1 MVRTGE
7 NDPVSP
13 EPPETSADERV
24 LALAGRALASA
35 RRLLAGPDGP
45 WTLAILLALAAVLQL
60 ALSGE
65 PGAQSS
71 VIGNLLA
78 TLPLA
83 LAQRRLLVAAWLVT
97 LGTLLLFADDAAS
110 LTLAGI
116 VAQLTVAYFVATRRR
131 RLASV
136 LLATPFLLAAMA
148 SPPRN
153 GGIPPAV
160 IAVLVVAA
168 QLLGDARRQRGQAI
182 AERDA
187 TRLAMTDTLREQAAT
202 QERARIARELHDVV
216 AHHVSMVAVQA
227 ETARLTTPGMPLEG
241 QERLA
246 AIGDTARDALTEM
259 RRLLGILRADA
270 ADEAERAPQPGLGR
284 LDELLE
290 GAREAGTSVR
300 VAVHGDVVALAPGID
315 LTAYRIVQEALTNAR
330 RHAPGA
336 AVEVE
341 LRFAPDVL
349 RVLVRDDGPG
359 AAEHGPTDPG
369 GHGILGMHERV
380 AMVGGTL
387 RVGARRSG
395 SGFAVEARLPIAE
408 PEA

>member
-1 MVRTGE
+1 MT
-7 NDPVSP
+7 PVSP
-13 EPPETSADERV
+13 EPPEPTADERAV
-24 LALAGRALASA
+24 DLAGRALASA
-35 RRLLAGPDGP
+35 RGLLAGPDGP
-45 WTLAILLALAAVLQL
+45 WTLAIVLALAAVLQL

-71 VIGNLLA
+71 VFGNLLA
-78 TLPLA
+78 TLPLV
-83 LAQRRLLVAAWLVT
+83 LARRSLLVAAWMVT
-97 LGTLLLFADDAAS
+97 LGTLLLFSNAGAS

-116 VAQLTVAYFVATRRR
+116 VAQLTVAYLVATRRR

-136 LLATPFLLAAMA
+136 LLAMPFLFSAVA

-153 GGIPPAV
+153 GGIPAALIGVLV
-160 IAVLVVAA
+160 IAA
-168 QLLGDARRQRGQAI
+168 QMLGDARRQRGQAI

-187 TRLAMTDTLREQAAT
+187 TRQAMTDTLREQAAT

-227 ETARLTTPGMPLEG
+227 ETARLTTPGMPPEG

-270 ADEAERAPQPGLGR
+270 DDGAERAPQPGLGR
-284 LDELLE
+284 LDELLD

-300 VAVHGDVVALAPGID
+300 LAVHGDVAALPPGVD
-315 LTAYRIVQEALTNAR
+315 LTAYRIVQEALTNSR

-341 LRFAPDVL
+341 LRFAPEAL

-359 AAEHGPTDPG
+359 PAEHGPTHPDG
-369 GHGILGMHERV
+369 LGILGMHERI

-387 RVGARRSG
+387 RVGAGASG

>member
-1 MVRTGE
+1 MTT
-7 NDPVSP
+7 VSP
-13 EPPETSADERV
+13 EPPETTADERA

-45 WTLAILLALAAVLQL
+45 WTLAIVLALGALLQL

-65 PGAQSS
+65 PGRESS
-71 VIGNLLA
+71 MIGNLLA

-83 LAQRRLLVAAWLVT
+83 LARRSLLPAAWMVT
-97 LGTLLLFADDAAS
+97 FGTLVLLSDTNAS

-116 VAQLTVAYFVATRRR
+116 VAQLTVAYLVAARRR

-136 LLATPFLLAAMA
+136 LLALPFLLAVMS

-153 GGIPPAV
+153 GGIPAV
-160 IAVLVVAA
+160 LILVLVVAA
-168 QLLGDARRQRGQAI
+168 QALGDARRQRGQAI

-187 TRLAMTDTLREQAAT
+187 TRQAMTDTLRDQAAT

-227 ETARLTTPGMPLEG
+227 ETARLTTPGMPPEG

-259 RRLLGILRADA
+259 RRLLGILRADVGG
-270 ADEAERAPQPGLGR
+270 EAERAPQPGLDR
-284 LDELLE
+284 LPELLD
-290 GAREAGTSVR
+290 GARAAGTSVR
-300 VAVHGDVVALAPGID
+300 LAVHGDVVALPPGVD

-336 AVEVE
+336 DVEVE
-341 LRFAPDVL
+341 VRFGPDAV
-349 RVLVRDDGPG
+349 RVLVRDNGPG
-359 AAEHGPTDPG
+359 PAADGQG
-369 GHGILGMHERV
+369 GHGVLGMHERV
-380 AMVGGTL
+380 TMVGGSL
-387 RVGARRSG
+387 RVGPADG
-395 SGFAVEARLPIAE
+395 GGFEVEARLPFGE
-408 PEA
+408 PAA